1 MKLFF
6 IGDIFGEPGRQAVRE
21 RLGEIRRHY
30 GIDFV
35 IANIENAAHGKGVT
49 GKILREMEQAGV
61 QGFTAGNHLWDQKE
75 MIGAIAQLKNFVRP
89 ANYLST
95 SPGRPSQVFEIHTGI
110 RLGVISIEGQRLM
123 GSGVSSPFEAVDREL
138 EQLKGRCDA
147 VLVDFHAEA
156 TSEKRAMGWFLDG
169 RVAAVV
175 GTHTHVQTADEEI
188 LPKGT
193 AFITDVGMTGP
204 YRSVIGLKIDNAL
217 TRFVRQLPAPFEVAE
232 GDPRLCGV
240 ILDIDERTGLAKS
253 IERVHERIAHE

>member
-1 MKLFF
+1 
-6 IGDIFGEPGRQAVRE
+6 
-21 RLGEIRRHY
+21 
-30 GIDFV
+30 
-35 IANIENAAHGKGVT
+35 
-49 GKILREMEQAGV
+49 
-61 QGFTAGNHLWDQKE
+61 
-75 MIGAIAQLKNFVRP
+75 
-89 ANYLST
+89 
-95 SPGRPSQVFEIHTGI
+95 
-110 RLGVISIEGQRLM
+110 
-123 GSGVSSPFEAVDREL
+123 
-138 EQLKGRCDA
+138 
-147 VLVDFHAEA
+147 
-156 TSEKRAMGWFLDG
+156 MGWFLDG